1 MKKEKDWGSGLV
13 YPGPSARNWKF
24 LTEFRQIIIVIKERE
39 REKRKEKK
47 ESVCCGGQVGNFWV
61 CPVPTTETPTGFGAS
76 GANNKCL
83 WFFVFFFYCY
93 RRQGPIPQNQYV
105 INYNTRH
112 PPALLTVYFLTPPP
126 APPGPKWFR
135 GRPPDV
141 IGRPLLRSESS
152 WLWTQRE
159 REKEREHLLLPPF
172 TSIWNGW
179 LERNLSCFFPTPPL
193 SLHFPSLSLSPLG
206 FEGLGNSFLVF
217 GKNNNNKIWR
227 VR

>member
-47 ESVCCGGQVGNFWV
+47 ESVCCGGQVGNFWG

-126 APPGPKWFR
+126 RPARPQMIPRAAPWCHRSPIIAFR
-135 GRPPDV
+135 V
-141 IGRPLLRSESS
+141 FMTLNTE
-152 WLWTQRE
+152 RE
-159 REKEREHLLLPPF
+159 RERERTSF
-172 TSIWNGW
+172 TSTFYLHLKRLVGTES
-179 LERNLSCFFPTPPL
+179 LLFLSNPS
-193 SLHFPSLSLSPLG
+193 SLPSLPFSLSLSSWVWG
-206 FEGLGNSFLVF
+206 FRELFFGLW
-217 GKNNNNKIWR
+217 KK
-227 VR
+227 